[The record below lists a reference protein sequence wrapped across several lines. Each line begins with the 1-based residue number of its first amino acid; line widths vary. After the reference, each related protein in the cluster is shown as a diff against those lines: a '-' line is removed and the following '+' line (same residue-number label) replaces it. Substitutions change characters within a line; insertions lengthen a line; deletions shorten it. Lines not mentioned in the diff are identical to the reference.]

1 MENDLYYFFSLPERA
16 LRALA
21 VLLGGSVYEIT
32 EALLPGWFRESR
44 LYQAVAAGLLRIT
57 IELVGGA
64 KGLLPRHTIDVQ
76 EFTLRKA
83 AGTGIEMAGLLTVGW
98 SPLWLFAVTADMT
111 GGVRTYLDA
120 LVEQLKTDGLLQ
132 ADAEINSTKELLE
145 TFEGATDL
153 IAENIDVPPL
163 TIRELRS
170 SWQQLKMKAHD
181 LPDPNRL
188 NLIYQELRLAA
199 VRGDSTLG
207 DLSKVLAVSA
217 IRAGVQIGNVHIFDF
232 YRSALR
238 EIEAEGLQLYA
249 QRLTR
254 PYLAAA
260 RAHFNPERV
269 TYTQRLLQHRRMK
282 SVHQVIDSD

>member
-1 MENDLYYFFSLPERA
+1 MEHDLYYFFSLPERA

-21 VLLGGSVYEIT
+21 ILLGGSVYEIT

-44 LYQAVAAGLLRIT
+44 LYQAVVAGLLRIT

-83 AGTGIEMAGLLTVGW
+83 TGTGIEMAGLLTVGW
-98 SPLWLFAVTADMT
+98 SPLWLFAVAADLT
-111 GGVRTYLDA
+111 GGVQTYLDA

-145 TFEGATDL
+145 IFEGATDL

-260 RAHFNPERV
+260 RAHFNPKRI
-269 TYTQRLLQHRRMK
+269 TYTQHLLQHRRMK
-282 SVHQVIDSD
+282 NVHQVIDLD